1 MSSLI
6 VAKTQP
12 WVLALHG
19 QQTVFVTS
27 WTGTACAAKGCG
39 DVAWKSIRWAR
50 CRGRFKELKLEAKKK
65 KKWWW
70 WLFPHLQEFLENVRS
85 FIPCLHFFFL
95 KWRLAHMHY
104 FHSLCEDQSTVAQW
118 VEMTVAECSMTS
130 CMWAC
135 FQIGSHAMPVQ
146 RHS

>member
-65 KKWWW
+65 KKVVVVTFSSLARIFGECSIIHSLPALFFFKVEISSHA
-70 WLFPHLQEFLENVRS
+70 LFPLFMWGSVHSGSVSWDDCGWMFHDK
-85 FIPCLHFFFL
+85 LHV
-95 KWRLAHMHY
+95 
-104 FHSLCEDQSTVAQW
+104 SLFPDRFPRYA
-118 VEMTVAECSMTS
+118 CS
-130 CMWAC
+130 A
-135 FQIGSHAMPVQ
+135 A
-146 RHS
+146 

>member
-12 WVLALHG
+12 WVLALRG

-85 FIPCLHFFFL
+85 FIPCLHFFFF
-95 KWRLAHMHY
+95 K
-104 FHSLCEDQSTVAQW
+104 
-118 VEMTVAECSMTS
+118 VEIS
-130 CMWAC
+130 
-135 FQIGSHAMPVQ
+135 SHALFPLFMWGSV
-146 RHS
+146 HSGSVSWDDCGWMFHDKLHVSLFPDRFPRYACSAA